1 MYFPEE
7 QCCVMYKTGVP
18 FVYKIVDLSEGPQFV
33 IFGIVFV
40 HFLPVHV
47 KSIIE
52 KITLSA
58 VAVDTHQGM

>member
-1 MYFPEE
+1 
-7 QCCVMYKTGVP
+7 MYKTGVP
-18 FVYKIVDLSEGPQFV
+18 FVYKVVDLSEGPQFV
-33 IFGIVFV
+33 VFGIVFV
-40 HFLPVHV
+40 HFLPVQV